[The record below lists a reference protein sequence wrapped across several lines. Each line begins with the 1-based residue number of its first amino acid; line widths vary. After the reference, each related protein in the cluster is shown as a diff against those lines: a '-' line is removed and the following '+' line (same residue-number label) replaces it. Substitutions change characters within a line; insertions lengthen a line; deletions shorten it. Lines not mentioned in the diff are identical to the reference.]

1 MEFHLAGGSAGRV
14 HIDVILRRIGIIYL
28 ITIDWVGI
36 DRGKAGLVF
45 FAGTG
50 NFIPVFIK
58 ANDCYVSR
66 HHNGGRCN
74 GCHFCGREIQPQGR
88 RQHTGAII
96 GVYIHPC
103 STQVTGFLPEQLREL
118 QPVAEVLTGGQCETR
133 ILAIGSADIQACV
146 VYYGTLRNKQPV
158 AIVITIFTDC
168 NGLRLFLAPLKGKQY
183 IRQGFRSQR
192 GREPAEGQQC
202 SQK

>member
-1 MEFHLAGGSAGRV
+1 MEFHLAGGSAGHV

-146 VYYGTLRNKQPV
+146 VY
-158 AIVITIFTDC
+158 
-168 NGLRLFLAPLKGKQY
+168 
-183 IRQGFRSQR
+183 
-192 GREPAEGQQC
+192 
-202 SQK
+202 